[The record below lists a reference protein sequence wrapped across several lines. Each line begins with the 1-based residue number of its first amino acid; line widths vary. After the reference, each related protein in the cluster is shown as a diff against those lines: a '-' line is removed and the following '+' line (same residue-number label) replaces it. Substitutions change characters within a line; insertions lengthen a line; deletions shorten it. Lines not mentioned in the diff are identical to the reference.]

1 MVLGDFTYATA
12 GIIAL
17 LLIAYFTR
25 RSTRQRSGFFFIFC
39 VAAIMV
45 VNILNEI
52 IVSLTNDPGKVDE
65 GALMTSV
72 CLSMLFFC
80 AFYFGIVFYFFE
92 ILGVRKLSTSLKIV
106 LAVFAS
112 IELIGLAITPSTG
125 FFFSIEEGLVVL
137 TPFFLVY
144 FSIVMVSF
152 NASMIYLIVKY
163 GHNIRRYQRYSLVA
177 ACVALVFAFV
187 GQAVLTRYQPGCMI
201 SALAL
206 IFLFSS
212 IEDPSEYYYQY
223 NMCFNEHAF
232 KQIAERNFRHYN
244 LEGICFAGIV
254 DFTMMSLYLQRDM
267 IERIE
272 NRLVEGLVKGFGKKN
287 VFYLDNGVF
296 AIAFSSLEA
305 VCKPLSTPHDDHEH
319 VEGPRIGDDPVERIY
334 EKICDICAGVGSMLP
349 LEPYVSMLRK
359 EDIETGEDCI
369 TAAELFRTHNPGSD
383 VGKRIFELKKED
395 FRLHRR
401 ERAVLTAITEGL
413 TDNHFTVCYQ
423 PIYDVSIDTYS
434 SCEVLMRLCDPELGV
449 LFPDE
454 FIPVADKYGLSGQI
468 GDRIFELVCK
478 TLKRHN
484 LKDLGTIFMHINI
497 SQSQCIGN
505 RLSDSMG
512 AICRKYEIDPRV
524 FGIEISESSCIKDKG
539 TILENVLSL
548 KRKGMS
554 FAIDNFGCVF
564 SSADKITGFPVKYIK
579 FDRHTIIGS
588 TIGPENKSILMH
600 LVKMIKELGYKAV
613 ACGVETEELYRSLYS
628 MGFDLFQ
635 GYYFAKPLY
644 EDDYIEFLNAHQ
656 KH

>member
-17 LLIAYFTR
+17 LLIAYFAR
-25 RSTRQRSGFFFIFC
+25 RNTRQRSGFYFIFC
-39 VAAIMV
+39 IITLSV
-45 VNILNEI
+45 VNVINEV
-52 IVSLTNDPGKVDE
+52 IVFQTADPNNVDS

-80 AFYFGIVFYFFE
+80 CFYFGIVFYFFE
-92 ILGVRKLSTSLKIV
+92 ILSVRKIARTVKV
-106 LAVFAS
+106 LLIFFGAT
-112 IELIGLAITPSTG
+112 ELIGISITPTTG
-125 FFFSIEEGLVVL
+125 FFFSIEDGIVNLSFVYNL
-137 TPFFLVY
+137 FFATV
-144 FSIVMVSF
+144 ICCF
-152 NASMIYLIVKY
+152 NATVIVYLIRY
-163 GHNIRRYQRYSLVA
+163 GHNIRKYQRYSLLAATLTLVA
-177 ACVALVFAFV
+177 AFL
-187 GQAVLTRYQPGCMI
+187 GQSIFPRYQPGCI
-201 SALAL
+201 LSALAL
-206 IFLFSS
+206 ILLFSS
-212 IEDPSEYYYQY
+212 IEDASEFYYQY

-232 KQIAERNFRHYN
+232 KQIAERNFRHYS
-244 LEGICFAGIV
+244 LEGLVFAGIV
-254 DFTMMSLYLQRDM
+254 DFTMMSMYLQRDM
-267 IERIE
+267 IERLE
-272 NRLVEGLVKGFGKKN
+272 NRLVAGLVKGFGKKN
-287 VFYLDNGVF
+287 VFYLDNGIF
-296 AIAFSSLEA
+296 AIAVPKMREDAAES
-305 VCKPLSTPHDDHEH
+305 V
-319 VEGPRIGDDPVERIY
+319 Y
-334 EKICDICAGVGSMLP
+334 EKVREICSNVGSLLP
-349 LEPYVSMLRK
+349 LEPYISILRK

-369 TAAELFRTHNPGSD
+369 TAADLFRSSNPGADS
-383 VGKRIFELKKED
+383 GKRIFELKKED

-401 ERAVLTAITEGL
+401 ERAVLTAITDGL
-413 TDNHFTVCYQ
+413 VNNNFVVVYQ

-434 SCEVLMRLCDPELGV
+434 SCEVLMRLNDPKLGV

-454 FIPVADKYGLSGQI
+454 FIPVADKYGLSGEI

-524 FGIEISESSCIKDKG
+524 FGIEISENSCIKDKG

-579 FDRHTIIGS
+579 FDRNTIISS
-588 TIGPENKSILMH
+588 TAGPENKSILLH

-628 MGFDLFQ
+628 MGIDLFQ
-635 GYYFAKPLY
+635 GYYFSKPLY
-644 EDDYIEFLNAHQ
+644 EEDYIEFLNSHA
-656 KH
+656 KR

>member
-1 MVLGDFTYATA
+1 M
-12 GIIAL
+12 
-17 LLIAYFTR
+17 LLIAYFAR
-25 RSTRQRSGFFFIFC
+25 RNTRQKSGFYFLFC
-39 VAAIMV
+39 VLTLSI
-45 VNILNEI
+45 VNLLNEV
-52 IVSLTNDPGKVDE
+52 IVQLTKDTSDVNN
-65 GALMTSV
+65 GAVMTSV

-92 ILGVRKLSTSLKIV
+92 ILGVRKIANSVKII
-106 LAVFAS
+106 LTVFAAV
-112 IELIGLAITPSTG
+112 ELIGISITPSTG
-125 FFFSIEEGLVVL
+125 FFFTLENGIVHISTLFNI
-137 TPFFLVY
+137 Y
-144 FSIVMVSF
+144 FSIVLICFNVSMV
-152 NASMIYLIVKY
+152 IYIFRY
-163 GHNIRRYQRYSLVA
+163 GQNIRKYQRYSLLA
-177 ACVALVFAFV
+177 ACGTLDIAFI
-187 GQAVLTRYQPGCMI
+187 GQAIVPRYQPGCMF

-206 IFLFSS
+206 ILLFSS
-212 IEDPSEYYYQY
+212 IEDASEYYYQY
-223 NMCFNEHAF
+223 NVCFNEHAF
-232 KQIAERNFRHYN
+232 KQIASRNFRHYN
-244 LEGICFAGIV
+244 LEGIVFVGIV

-296 AIAFSSLEA
+296 AIALSRMKENEA
-305 VCKPLSTPHDDHEH
+305 DSV
-319 VEGPRIGDDPVERIY
+319 Y
-334 EKICDICAGVGSMLP
+334 EKVSTICGDVGAMLP
-349 LEPYVSMLRK
+349 LEPYISVLRK

-369 TAAELFRTHNPGSD
+369 TAAELFKNHTPDADS
-383 VGKRIFELKKED
+383 GKRIFELKKED

-401 ERAVLTAITEGL
+401 ERAVLGAITDGL
-413 TDNHFTVCYQ
+413 NENHFIVCYQ

-434 SCEVLMRLCDPELGV
+434 SCEVLMRLNDPKLGV

-454 FIPVADKYGLSGQI
+454 FIPVADKYGLSVQI
-468 GDRIFELVCK
+468 GDKVFELVCK

-497 SQSQCIGN
+497 SQSQCVGN
-505 RLSDSMG
+505 RLSESMG
-512 AICRKYEIDPRV
+512 AICRKYEIDPRI

-579 FDRHTIIGS
+579 FDRHTITGS
-588 TIGPENKSILMH
+588 SLGSGNKAILMH

-613 ACGVETEELYRSLYS
+613 ACGVESDELYRSLYS

-635 GYYFAKPLY
+635 GYYFSKPLY
-644 EDDYIEFLNAHQ
+644 EEEYIEFLNAHA
-656 KH
+656 KR

>member
-1 MVLGDFTYATA
+1 MVLGDFTFATA

-17 LLIAYFTR
+17 LLVAYFAR
-25 RSTRQRSGFFFIFC
+25 RNTHQRSGFYFIFC
-39 VAAIMV
+39 VV
-45 VNILNEI
+45 TLSLVNIINEC
-52 IVSLTNDPGKVDE
+52 IVFITRDPENVNE
-65 GALMTSV
+65 GALMTNV
-72 CLSMLFFC
+72 CLSMFFFC
-80 AFYFGIVFYFFE
+80 CFYFGIVFYFFE
-92 ILGVRKLSTSLKIV
+92 ILGVRRLPNLLKIT
-106 LAVFAS
+106 LCVFAA
-112 IELIGLAITPSTG
+112 IEFIGISITPSTG
-125 FFFSIEEGLVVL
+125 FLFIVENGIVIVSTFYN
-137 TPFFLVY
+137 VY
-144 FSIVMVSF
+144 FSIVIVCF
-152 NASMIYLIVKY
+152 NFTVLYYIFRY
-163 GHNIRRYQRYSLVA
+163 GQNIRKYQRYSLCA
-177 ACVALVFAFV
+177 ACLTLVLAFV
-187 GQAVLTRYQPGCMI
+187 SQSILPRYQPGCII

-206 IFLFSS
+206 ILLFSS

-232 KQIAERNFRHYN
+232 RQIAERNFRHYN
-244 LEGICFAGIV
+244 LEGIVFAGIV
-254 DFTMMSLYLQRDM
+254 DFTMMSMYLQRDM

-287 VFYLDNGVF
+287 VFYLDNGIF
-296 AIAFSSLEA
+296 AIAISRIQ
-305 VCKPLSTPHDDHEH
+305 
-319 VEGPRIGDDPVERIY
+319 EGDADSIY
-334 EKICDICAGVGSMLP
+334 EKISNICIKVGSLLP
-349 LEPYVSMLRK
+349 LEPYISILRK
-359 EDIETGEDCI
+359 EDIETGDDCL
-369 TAAELFRTHNPGSD
+369 TAADLFKSHNPGTDSGQR
-383 VGKRIFELKKED
+383 VFALKKED

-401 ERAVLTAITEGL
+401 ERAVLTAITDGL
-413 TDNHFTVCYQ
+413 SENHFVVCYQ
-423 PIYDVSIDTYS
+423 PIYDVTIDTYS
-434 SCEVLMRLCDPELGV
+434 SCEVLMRLNDPKLGV

-468 GDRIFELVCK
+468 GDRVFELVCK

-524 FGIEISESSCIKDKG
+524 FGIEISESSCIRDKG

-579 FDRHTIIGS
+579 FDRKTIISS

-635 GYYFAKPLY
+635 GYYFSKPLY
-644 EDDYIEFLNAHQ
+644 EEDYIEFLSAHA
-656 KH
+656 KR

>member
-17 LLIAYFTR
+17 LLIAYFAR
-25 RSTRQRSGFFFIFC
+25 RNTRQRSGFYFIFC
-39 VAAIMV
+39 LIALSF
-45 VNILNEI
+45 VNILNEV
-52 IVSLTNDPGKVDE
+52 IVILTSDPGNVNS

-92 ILGVRKLSTSLKIV
+92 ILGVRKLPIALKIV
-106 LAVFAS
+106 LASFAA
-112 IELIGLAITPSTG
+112 IEIIGLAITPSTG
-125 FFFSIEEGLVVL
+125 FFFALEGEIVVL

-144 FSIVMVSF
+144 FSVVMFCF
-152 NASMIYLIVKY
+152 NATVFYSIFRY
-163 GHNIRRYQRYSLVA
+163 GQNIRRYQRYSLLA
-177 ACVALVFAFV
+177 ACVALVFAYI
-187 GQAVLTRYQPGCMI
+187 GQSVFTRYQPGCMI

-212 IEDPSEYYYQY
+212 IEDPSEFYYQY

-232 KQIAERNFRHYN
+232 RQIAERNFRHYN

-272 NRLVEGLVKGFGKKN
+272 NRLVEGLVKGFGKKY
-287 VFYLDNGVF
+287 VFYLDNGIF
-296 AIAFSSLEA
+296 AIAFS
-305 VCKPLSTPHDDHEH
+305 KIRDDS
-319 VEGPRIGDDPVERIY
+319 VESIY
-334 EKICDICAGVGSMLP
+334 EKICGICAGVGSMLP

-359 EDIETGEDCI
+359 EDIETGEDCV
-369 TAAELFRTHNPGSD
+369 TAAELFRAHNPGTD
-383 VGKRIFELKKED
+383 NGKRIFELKKED

-401 ERAVLTAITEGL
+401 ERAVLTAITDGL
-413 TDNHFTVCYQ
+413 ADNHFTVCYQ

-434 SCEVLMRLCDPELGV
+434 SCEVLMRLSDPKLGV

-524 FGIEISESSCIKDKG
+524 FGIEISESSCIRDKG

-588 TIGPENKSILMH
+588 TVGPENKAILMH

-635 GYYFAKPLY
+635 GYYFSKPLY
-644 EDDYIEFLNAHQ
+644 EEDYIEFLNAHQ
-656 KH
+656 RH

>member
-17 LLIAYFTR
+17 LLIAYFAR
-25 RSTRQRSGFFFIFC
+25 RNTHQRSGAYFLFC
-39 VAAIMV
+39 VFSLSV
-45 VNILNEI
+45 VNIFNEV
-52 IVSLTNDPGKVDE
+52 IVYLTSDPEHVNE
-65 GALMTSV
+65 SMLMISV
-72 CLSMLFFC
+72 CFSMLFFC
-80 AFYFGIVFYFFE
+80 AFYFGIVFYFFS
-92 ILGVRKLSTSLKIV
+92 ILGIKKLSLSVKII
-106 LAVFAS
+106 LTVFAA
-112 IELIGLAITPSTG
+112 IELVGIAITPFTG
-125 FFFSIEEGLVVL
+125 FFFTVHNEIVSITWV
-137 TPFFLVY
+137 FAVY
-144 FSIVMVSF
+144 FSIVMVCF
-152 NASMIYLIVKY
+152 NAHVIIYIIRYGDNVRKY
-163 GHNIRRYQRYSLVA
+163 QKYSLIA
-177 ACVALVFAFV
+177 ATIVLILAYV
-187 GQAVLTRYQPGCMI
+187 GQSVFTRYQPGCMI

-206 IFLFSS
+206 ILLFSS
-212 IEDPSEYYYQY
+212 IEDASEYYYQY

-232 KQIAERNFRHYN
+232 RQIADQNFRHYN
-244 LEGICFAGIV
+244 LEGIVFAGIV

-267 IERIE
+267 IESIE
-272 NRLVEGLVKGFGKKN
+272 KRLVKGLVKGFGKKN
-287 VFYLDNGVF
+287 VFYLDNGIF
-296 AIAFSSLEA
+296 AIAIS
-305 VCKPLSTPHDDHEH
+305 KMK
-319 VEGPRIGDDPVERIY
+319 DDPAGNIY
-334 EKICDICAGVGSMLP
+334 EKLRMICSEAGSLLP
-349 LEPYVSMLRK
+349 LEPYVSMLKR

-369 TAAELFRTHNPGSD
+369 TAADLFRTHNPGAES
-383 VGKRIFELKKED
+383 GKRMFELKKED

-401 ERAVLTAITEGL
+401 ERAILSAITDGL
-413 TDNHFTVCYQ
+413 ANNHFIVCYQ
-423 PIYDVSIDTYS
+423 PIYDVTIDTYS
-434 SCEVLMRLCDPELGV
+434 SCEVLMRLNDPELGV

-454 FIPVADKYGLSGQI
+454 FIPVADKYGLSGSI

-478 TLKRHN
+478 TLKRNN

-579 FDRHTIIGS
+579 FDRHTIISS

-635 GYYFAKPLY
+635 GYYFSKPLY
-644 EDDYIEFLNAHQ
+644 EDEYIAFLSAHA
-656 KH
+656 KR

>member
-12 GIIAL
+12 GIITL
-17 LLIAYFTR
+17 LLIAYFAR
-25 RSTRQRSGFFFIFC
+25 RNTRQRSGFYFISC
-39 VAAIMV
+39 LITLSIINV
-45 VNILNEI
+45 LNEI
-52 IVSLTNDPGKVDE
+52 VVFLTADLDNVDA
-65 GALMTSV
+65 GALTTCT
-72 CLSMLFFC
+72 CLLMLCFC
-80 AFYFGIVFYFFE
+80 VFYFGIVFYFFE
-92 ILGVRKLSTSLKIV
+92 ILGVRKISIPARILLVTI
-106 LAVFAS
+106 AV
-112 IELIGLAITPSTG
+112 IELIGISVTPSTG
-125 FFFSIEEGLVVL
+125 FFFTIENGIVTVS
-137 TPFFLVY
+137 LVY
-144 FSIVMVSF
+144 NIFFTIVILCFNVSVVF
-152 NASMIYLIVKY
+152 YIVKY
-163 GHNIRRYQRYSLVA
+163 GQNVRKYQRYSLLA
-177 ACVALVFAFV
+177 ATGALFLAFI
-187 GQAVLTRYQPGCMI
+187 GQSLFPRYQPGVI
-201 SALAL
+201 FAALAMIL
-206 IFLFSS
+206 LFSS
-212 IEDPSEYYYQY
+212 IEDASEYYYQY

-244 LEGICFAGIV
+244 FEGLCFAGIV
-254 DFTMMSLYLQRDM
+254 DFTMMSMYLQRDM

-272 NRLVEGLVKGFGKKN
+272 NRLVEGIVKGFGKKN
-287 VFYLDNGVF
+287 VFYLDNGIF
-296 AIAFSSLEA
+296 AISIPKMKEDAAGS
-305 VCKPLSTPHDDHEH
+305 
-319 VEGPRIGDDPVERIY
+319 IY
-334 EKICDICAGVGSMLP
+334 EKLRDICVGVGSLLP
-349 LEPYVSMLRK
+349 LEPYVSVLRK
-359 EDIETGEDCI
+359 EDIETGEDCL
-369 TAAELFRTHNPGSD
+369 TAADMFKSHNPGTDS
-383 VGKRIFELKKED
+383 GKRVFELKKED

-413 TDNHFTVCYQ
+413 ADNHFVVCYQ

-434 SCEVLMRLCDPELGV
+434 SCEVLMRINDPKLGI

-468 GDRIFELVCK
+468 GDRVFELVCK

-512 AICRKYEIDPRV
+512 SICRKYEIDPRI

-579 FDRHTIIGS
+579 FDRKTIISS

-635 GYYFAKPLY
+635 GYYFSKPLY
-644 EDDYIEFLNAHQ
+644 EEDYIEFLTAHA
-656 KH
+656 KR